1 MPDTY
6 ASRLALSKL
15 LLRSV
20 GGNSASRAAA
30 ASTVREYERSVFM
43 AASIAAT
50 TTMAVTV
57 DDSTSQPIRL
67 SQVTFVPNSALTA
80 NATNYKIL
88 SVVWNNGNGGSDT
101 VLMRI
106 NTTPTANGGTGNMTA
121 QRRYTLN
128 TVSATDIPS
137 GSMVQFKVSH
147 AGTGVALPIG
157 SVIIKADFK
166 E

>member
-20 GGNSASRAAA
+20 GGNAASRAAA
-30 ASTVREYERSVFM
+30 ASTVREYERQVHWP
-43 AASIAAT
+43 AAIAAT
-50 TTMAVTV
+50 TNATYTIDA
-57 DDSTSQPIRL
+57 STAAPVQFSQAIY
-67 SQVTFVPNSALTA
+67 VPQAALTS
-80 NATNYKIL
+80 NATNFRTL
-88 SVVWNNGNGGSDT
+88 SVVWNNGNGGADT

-121 QRRYTLN
+121 NRRYTLN
-128 TVSATDIPS
+128 TVSATDVPA
-137 GSMVQFKVSH
+137 GSMVQFKVTHS
-147 AGTGVALPIG
+147 GTGVSLPIG
-157 SVIIKADFK
+157 SVIFKADFK